1 MNMKKF
7 TSIML
12 TIAGITAILGMVCM
26 IIAFAMGLTTD
37 KFVQMAKDGRF
48 ALKIKNMKIIEIEEN
63 DEYKHQAD
71 IELGVISDSS
81 VSVEERGEEKIYSTP
96 DTFKNMNIEFG
107 AGVFDIYYDDVE
119 EIEIHEKNVDGF
131 KVEVKNNTLVIKNNL
146 EVTLGDVDDMDKR
159 SLIIVIPRDMTF
171 DKVDMSIGAAQADIE
186 GITAK
191 TFDIVVGAGQ
201 ANLSKIT
208 SDSMEMKIGAGEA
221 NVSNL
226 DVKDLD
232 LEVGMGEA
240 NLALCGSQ
248 TDYNYDVE
256 CGMGDVKVGQH
267 GFGGLGAEHH
277 GDNHHAE
284 RYINIE
290 CGMGMVSVEFMY

>member
-12 TIAGITAILGMVCM
+12 TIAGITAILGVVCM
-26 IIAFAMGLTTD
+26 IIAFAMGLTSDT
-37 KFVQMAKDGRF
+37 FVQMAKEGRF
-48 ALKIKNMKIIEIEEN
+48 ALKIKNMKIIEIEEDDKYE
-63 DEYKHQAD
+63 DEAD
-71 IELGVISDSS
+71 IELGVMSDSS
-81 VSVEERGEEKIYSTP
+81 VTVEEKGAEKIYSTS

-131 KVEVKNNTLVIKNNL
+131 IVNVKNNTLIIKNNL

-159 SLIIVIPRDMTF
+159 SLVIVIPRDMAF

-186 GITAK
+186 GIIAK

-201 ANLSKIT
+201 ANLSNIT
-208 SDSMEMKIGAGEA
+208 ADKMEMKVGAGEIT
-221 NVSNL
+221 VSNL

-232 LEVGMGEA
+232 LEVGMGDA

-256 CGMGDVKVGQH
+256 CGMGDVKVGHH

-277 GDNHHAE
+277 GNNHHAE
-284 RYINIE
+284 RYLNIE
-290 CGMGMVSVEFMY
+290 CGMGLVSVEFME